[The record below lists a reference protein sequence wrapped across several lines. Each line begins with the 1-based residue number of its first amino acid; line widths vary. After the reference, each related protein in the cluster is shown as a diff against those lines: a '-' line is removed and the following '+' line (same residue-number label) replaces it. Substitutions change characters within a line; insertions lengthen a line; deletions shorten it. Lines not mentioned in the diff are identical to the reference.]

1 MKTDHSLCKVKHPE
15 AHEFWQLHHSEM
27 ARITYQSF
35 GCLSCQKLFW
45 SMLCHLQYPSNEY
58 AKLIWHVSNLEKK
71 KTNKHNKPTTKTQ
84 TKNLTAER
92 VTRNSD
98 QFEAALLKHVTE
110 KGM

>member
-1 MKTDHSLCKVKHPE
+1 
-15 AHEFWQLHHSEM
+15 
-27 ARITYQSF
+27 
-35 GCLSCQKLFW
+35 
-45 SMLCHLQYPSNEY
+45 MLCHLQYPSNEY

-71 KTNKHNKPTTKTQ
+71 KNKHNKPITKTQ